1 LSAREAR
8 EGKVDRKGERIRQ
21 SERIIADGGQIEF
34 SMAVELNEARGSRL
48 EALQGSCMRTL
59 PSIARIL

>member
-8 EGKVDRKGERIRQ
+8 EGKVDRTGERIRQ

-34 SMAVELNEARGSRL
+34 SMAVELNSRLEARGSSGIINGAKTL
-48 EALQGSCMRTL
+48 EMDA
-59 PSIARIL
+59 